1 MLTTDA
7 IAKAVGEVKAKSKKR
22 KFVQGI
28 DLAINLSLDMSKPEN
43 RLNEELSLPNG
54 RGKAVK
60 VGVIAE
66 GELALQAKK
75 VADKVVT
82 KEDLEELAKNKKAA
96 KKIVEE
102 HDFFIAQSD
111 LMPLI
116 GKHLGTV
123 MGPRGKMPK
132 PIPINAAI
140 GPVVERLKKT
150 VRIRTKEKPVLHIS
164 VGTEEMEEKKLT
176 ENIEAVLKF
185 LERKL
190 ERGFASIKSVYLKTT
205 MGQSVKLDVGKS

>member
-7 IAKAVGEVKAKSKKR
+7 IAKAVGEVKGKSEKR
-22 KFVQGI
+22 KFVQSL
-28 DLAINLSLDMSKPEN
+28 DLAINLNLDMSKPEN
-43 RLNEELSLPNG
+43 RLNEEFSLPNG
-54 RGKAVK
+54 RGKPVK

-75 VADKVVT
+75 VADLVIT
-82 KEDLEELAKNKKAA
+82 REDLEELAKNKKAA

-102 HDFFIAQSD
+102 HDFFIAQTD

-116 GKHLGTV
+116 GRYLGTV

-132 PIPINAAI
+132 PIPVNAPIA
-140 GPVVERLKKT
+140 PAVERLKRT
-150 VRIRTKEKPVLHIS
+150 VRIRTKEKPVLHVC
-164 VGTEEMEEKKLT
+164 VGTEDMEDKKLI

-190 ERGFASIKSVYLKTT
+190 EKGFTSINSVYLKTT
-205 MGQSVKLDVGKS
+205 MGPSVKIGV